1 MRKLV
6 MFGAIALALSL
17 WATDQASA
25 RHGGHG
31 RCGGHGRGHHRGHHG
46 CGHCGHYGGHHCGGG
61 SCAGGA
67 CGVMPQHHHAF
78 YDGDAPGT
86 VIVSLPADARL
97 TFDGAA
103 TTSTSAERTFRTPPL
118 QTGQDYT
125 YTLRA
130 EINRDGVASSV
141 TQVVT
146 VRAGETTRISLEI
159 PATGVAS
166 R

>member
-6 MFGAIALALSL
+6 MFGTIALALGL
-17 WATDQASA
+17 WATEQVSA
-25 RHGGHG
+25 HRRCGGHG
-31 RCGGHGRGHHRGHHG
+31 RCGGRGHHRGHHG
-46 CGHCGHYGGHHCGGG
+46 CGHHGCGSVCGGG
-61 SCAGGA
+61 GCAGGV
-67 CGVMPQHHHAF
+67 CGVMPHHHAS
-78 YDGDAPGT
+78 YDGDGPGML
-86 VIVSLPADARL
+86 IVNLPAEAQL

-103 TTSTSAERTFRTPPL
+103 TTSTSAQRTFRTPPL

-130 EINRDGVASSV
+130 EVNRDGVTSDV
-141 TQVVT
+141 TQTVT

>member
-6 MFGAIALALSL
+6 MFGAVALALCL
-17 WATDQASA
+17 WATDEVSA
-25 RHGGHG
+25 RHG

-46 CGHCGHYGGHHCGGG
+46 CGHHGCGSYCGGG
-61 SCAGGA
+61 GCAGGV
-67 CGVMPQHHHAF
+67 CGGMPGMHHHAF

-86 VIVSLPADARL
+86 LIVNLPADARL
-97 TFDGAA
+97 TFDGVA
-103 TTSTSAERTFRTPPL
+103 TTSTSEQRTFRTPPL

-130 EINRDGVASSV
+130 EVNRDGVSSGV

-146 VRAGETTRISLEI
+146 VRAGQTTRISLEI

>member
-6 MFGAIALALSL
+6 MFGAVALALSL
-17 WATDQASA
+17 WAAEQVSA
-25 RHGGHG
+25 HG
-31 RCGGHGRGHHRGHHG
+31 RCGGHGRCGHHG
-46 CGHCGHYGGHHCGGG
+46 CGGGYCGGG
-61 SCAGGA
+61 GCAGGV
-67 CGVMPQHHHAF
+67 CGVMPHHAF
-78 YDGDAPGT
+78 YDGESPGML
-86 VIVSLPADARL
+86 IVNLPADARL
-97 TFDGAA
+97 TFDGVA
-103 TTSTSAERTFRTPPL
+103 TTSTSAQRTFRTPPL

-130 EINRDGVASSV
+130 EVNRDGVTSEV

-159 PATGVAS
+159 PATGVAA